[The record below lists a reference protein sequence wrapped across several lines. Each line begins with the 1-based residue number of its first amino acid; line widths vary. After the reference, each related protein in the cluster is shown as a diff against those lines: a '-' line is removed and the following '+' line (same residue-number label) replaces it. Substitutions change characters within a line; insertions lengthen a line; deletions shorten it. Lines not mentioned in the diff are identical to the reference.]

1 MHGTTTTAA
10 ATGGVDA
17 TPTADRP
24 AQKPALSTLAISNL
38 SFGFFGIQ
46 IAFALQTAN
55 VSRIFQTLGASI
67 DELPILWIA
76 GPVTGLLVQPIVG
89 WFSDRTW
96 TRFGRR
102 RPYFFGGAI
111 ASAAALLLLPNSPYL
126 WVAVVGLWLLDISIN
141 VTMEPFR
148 AFVGDM
154 LPARQR
160 TQGYA
165 VQTIFIGTGALLA
178 SAAPWLLA
186 NVFGVAGDAPPGVV
200 PDTVR
205 LAFFIGAATLFG
217 AVAWTVFSTREY
229 SPERLAA
236 FAAAEGHVA
245 APVHRGPEGGFFRS
259 LLADIGAMPRAMR
272 RLALVQFF
280 SWSGLFV
287 MWVYSTPVIA
297 HRFYGAAPG
306 TPGFNAAGDWVGVLF
321 AVYNAVAA
329 AYAFVLPR
337 IVARFGG
344 ERVHA
349 FNLVLGAAG
358 LASYCVLTGSDALL
372 VSMVG
377 IGIAWASILTMP
389 YALLCEAIPY
399 SKFGT
404 YMGIFNFFIVLPQ
417 IVVAML
423 AGPVVKAAFPVDP
436 SGIMYVGGA
445 SLLVAAALAWRR
457 VGR

>member
-1 MHGTTTTAA
+1 MQGTTAA
-10 ATGGVDA
+10 GGASATAVGDA
-17 TPTADRP
+17 A
-24 AQKPALSTLAISNL
+24 AMSSGAKPPLSLLAISNL

-67 DELPILWIA
+67 EELPILWIA

-102 RPYFFGGAI
+102 RPYFFGGAL
-111 ASAAALLLLPNSPYL
+111 ASAAALLLLPNAPFL
-126 WVAVVGLWLLDISIN
+126 WLAVVGLWLLDIAIN

-154 LPARQR
+154 LPTRQR
-160 TQGYA
+160 TKGYA

-186 NVFGVAGDAPPGVV
+186 NVFGVSGDAPAGVV

-205 LAFFIGAATLFG
+205 LAFFIGAFTLFA
-217 AVAWTVFSTREY
+217 AVAWTVLSTREY
-229 SPERLAA
+229 SPTQLAA
-236 FAAAEGHVA
+236 FAAAEGRTD
-245 APVHRGPEGGFFRS
+245 APVEHAPPGGFFRS
-259 LLADIGAMPRAMR
+259 LLTDIARMPRAMR
-272 RLALVQFF
+272 GLALIQFF

-287 MWVYSTPVIA
+287 MWVYSTPVVA
-297 HRFYGAAPG
+297 HRHYGAAPG
-306 TPGFNAAGDWVGVLF
+306 TPGFNEAGDWVGVLF
-321 AVYNAVAA
+321 AIYNAVAA
-329 AYAFVLPR
+329 AYAFVLPK

-349 FNLVLGAAG
+349 FNLVLGALG
-358 LASYCVLTGSDALL
+358 LASYAVFREPGMLT
-372 VSMVG
+372 VSMLG
-377 IGIAWASILTMP
+377 IGVAWASILTMP
-389 YALLCEAIPY
+389 YALLCETIPY

-423 AGPVVKAAFPVDP
+423 AGPVVKAAFPGDP
-436 SGIMYVGGA
+436 TGMMYVGGA
-445 SLLVAAALAWRR
+445 SFLVAAVLAWRR
-457 VGR
+457 ASR